1 MTDTIPRPARRR
13 TANSQQ
19 NPGDETPG
27 VFSCPKETNRGEEK
41 LRPENTLLEQESK
54 AASVQIYQSLKN
66 HPKAAQEVA
75 EALGEPFSLQAAHT
89 AVLVMVHALAQTRG
103 KGRPT
108 LVRALKLW
116 EKTLDPQSRFLP
128 IVPLALRLLKALPP
142 RTAKQALP
150 GMIQASEQLNDP
162 AGAGRILQKLT
173 HHRKQLAVYHTKPES
188 AALMAR
194 LAIPEGL
201 DWSDPKTVTGYRM
214 ADYSC
219 GAGALLIAA
228 YRRVRELHQKS
239 GGSPRKVHA
248 AVLKDSITLVDVLP
262 ASVALAAAGLD
273 ALEPKPAQPGG
284 ATRALTLKYG
294 PISSRT
300 LPSESQEQQE
310 GQERRAIGLGS
321 LDLLDPAALRKQDLR
336 AIGRGDAAEKQLKF
350 SPKSQDL
357 VIMNPPFTKRPD
369 PRNLDQ
375 NVPNPELGV
384 QPTSEAE
391 LAGMENRLDN
401 IAQRVKAGWTNG
413 LSLHFAHL
421 AHRMVKRGGT
431 IALLL
436 PMSALTS
443 GGGSGEA
450 HGNRRPD
457 LGWPMFRRK
466 LVSGYTNV
474 RIIGIAAFEEQDS
487 TFSHDT
493 YIAEVMILGR
503 RLHVGEK
510 PDGTGCFI
518 NLRRRPD
525 DEEDA
530 ARLAQAI
537 DETVRRLEEEPPGT
551 TLDLSVDG
559 IPHGNVVKDILPKD
573 DIWTLSRVLDPGLMQ
588 AVTKL
593 KRGWLHTGGP
603 GEPIKLPI
611 ATLADVARVGPAGHE
626 AEDLLGLPTT
636 PAEHGFPVLRGH
648 DCANQRTLQI
658 PRVDEF
664 GLRPGKENREGR
676 LTGTMSRLHI
686 NDNFR
691 YNSQST
697 QALMTPEPSV
707 GGRGWPNLRVG
718 EERQEKALA
727 LWLNTSLG
735 LVAHWAM
742 SNHTQNGL
750 GYLSQKQIKNLPV
763 LDVGRLSHRQLTMMA
778 ETFKQVRG
786 LPLLPANEAWRDV
799 IRAEL
804 DRRVLEDVLG
814 LGEEATKMA
823 RDLCNRWCQEPT
835 VQGRKGGVVKR
846 QPDMAQLDEL
856 VEASRSQ
863 AEPATHRTPREG
875 RGDEAQTT
883 RAAQPAENIPGNP
896 LEETRETRAAN
907 AGRKEKTP

>member
-1 MTDTIPRPARRR
+1 M
-13 TANSQQ
+13 
-19 NPGDETPG
+19 
-27 VFSCPKETNRGEEK
+27 
-41 LRPENTLLEQESK
+41 RPENILLEKESK
-54 AASVQIYQSLKN
+54 AASVQIYQSLKK
-66 HPKAAQEVA
+66 HPKATQEVA

-116 EKTLDPQSRFLP
+116 ERTLDPKSRFLP

-142 RTAKQALP
+142 RTAKHALP
-150 GMIQASEQLNDP
+150 GMIQASEQLKDP
-162 AGAGRILQKLT
+162 AGAGRIIQKLA
-173 HHRKQLAVYHTKPES
+173 HHRKELSVYHTRPES

-201 DWSDPKTVTGYRM
+201 NWSDPKTVTQYRM

-228 YRRVRELHQKS
+228 YQRVRELHQQS

-248 AVLKDSITLVDVLP
+248 AVLEDSITLVDVLP

-300 LPSESQEQQE
+300 PPSENQEEKQE

-321 LDLLDPAALRKQDLR
+321 LDLLDPAALRKQDLNP
-336 AIGRGDAAEKQLKF
+336 IGRGDAAEKQLKF
-350 SPKSQDL
+350 PPASQDL
-357 VIMNPPFTKRPD
+357 VIMNPPFTKPPD
-369 PRNLDQ
+369 PRNLDR

-391 LAGMENRLDN
+391 LAGMENRLES

-457 LGWPMFRRK
+457 LGWPVFRRK
-466 LVSGYTNV
+466 LISGYTNV
-474 RIIGIAAFEEQDS
+474 RIIGIAAFEEKDS

-493 YIAEVMILGR
+493 HIAEVMILGR
-503 RLHVGEK
+503 RLHVGEESN
-510 PDGTGCFI
+510 GTGCFI
-518 NLRRRPD
+518 NLKRRPD
-525 DEEDA
+525 DEEGA

-537 DETVRRLEEEPPGT
+537 DETVRRLEEEPTGT

-559 IPHGNVVKDILPKD
+559 IPQGNVVRDHLPKD
-573 DIWTLSRVLDPGLMQ
+573 DIWPLSRVLDPGLMQ
-588 AVTKL
+588 AVTAL
-593 KRGWLHTGGP
+593 KKGKLHTGGP

-626 AEDLLGLPTT
+626 AEDLLGLPAT

-648 DCANQRTLQI
+648 DCAHQRTLQI

-786 LPLLPANEAWRDV
+786 LPLLPANEAWRDWV
-799 IRAEL
+799 RAEL

-856 VEASRSQ
+856 AGASRPS
-863 AEPATHRTPREG
+863 AKPATHRTPREG
-875 RGDEAQTT
+875 RGDEAQT
-883 RAAQPAENIPGNP
+883 AQPAENVPENP
-896 LEETRETRAAN
+896 TRETRAAN
-907 AGRKEKTP
+907 SGRKEKTP

>member
-1 MTDTIPRPARRR
+1 M
-13 TANSQQ
+13 
-19 NPGDETPG
+19 
-27 VFSCPKETNRGEEK
+27 
-41 LRPENTLLEQESK
+41 RPENTLLEQESK
-54 AASVQIYQSLKN
+54 AASIQIYQSLKKQ
-66 HPKAAQEVA
+66 PKAAQEVA

-89 AVLVMVHALAQTRG
+89 AVLVMVQALAQTRG

-116 EKTLDPQSRFLP
+116 ERTLDPQNRFLP

-150 GMIQASEQLNDP
+150 GMILASEQLKDP
-162 AGAGRILQKLT
+162 AGAGRILQKLA
-173 HHRKQLAVYHTKPES
+173 HHRKQLAVYHTRPES

-201 DWSDPKTVTGYRM
+201 DWSDPKTVTKYRM

-228 YRRVRELHQKS
+228 YRRVRELHQQS
-239 GGSPRKVHA
+239 GGSPRDIHA
-248 AVLKDSITLVDVLP
+248 AVLEDSITAVDVLP
-262 ASVALAAAGLD
+262 ASVAIAAAGLD

-284 ATRALTLKYG
+284 ATRALTLQYG
-294 PISSRT
+294 PISSGT
-300 LPSESQEQQE
+300 PSQGPQGEQEGQDAQE

-336 AIGRGDAAEKQLKF
+336 AIGRGDTAGKQLKF
-350 SPKSQDL
+350 PPASQDL

-369 PRNLDQ
+369 PRNLDR

-391 LAGMENRLDN
+391 LAGMENRMES
-401 IAQRVKAGWTNG
+401 IQARVKAGWSNG
-413 LSLHFAHL
+413 FSLHFAHL

-450 HGNRRPD
+450 HGSRRPD
-457 LGWPMFRRK
+457 LGWPVFRRK

-474 RIIGIAAFEEQDS
+474 RIVGIAAFEEQDS

-493 YIAEVMILGR
+493 HIAEVMLLAR
-503 RLHVGEK
+503 RLQVGEK
-510 PDGTGCFI
+510 PNGTGCFI
-518 NLRRRPD
+518 NLKRRPD
-525 DEEDA
+525 DEEGA

-537 DETVRRLEEEPPGT
+537 DETVRQLEAEPPGT

-559 IPHGNVVKDILPKD
+559 LAQGNVVRDHLPKD
-573 DIWTLSRVLDPGLMQ
+573 DIWTLSRVLDPGLVQ
-588 AVTKL
+588 AVTEL
-593 KRGWLHTGGP
+593 KRGKLHTGRDK
-603 GEPIKLPI
+603 EPIKLPI
-611 ATLADVARVGPAGHE
+611 AALADVARVGPAGHE
-626 AEDLLGLPTT
+626 AEDLLG
-636 PAEHGFPVLRGH
+636 PAALGEQGFPVLRGH

-658 PRVDEF
+658 PQVEEF
-664 GLRPGKENREGR
+664 GLRPGKESREGR

-707 GGRGWPNLRVG
+707 GGRGWPNLRAG

-727 LWLNTSLG
+727 VWLNTSLG
-735 LVAHWAM
+735 LIAHWAM

-750 GYLSQKQIKNLPV
+750 GYLSRKQIKNLPV
-763 LDVGRLSHRQLTMMA
+763 LDVGRLSHRQLALMA
-778 ETFKQVRG
+778 ETFNQARE

-814 LGEEATKMA
+814 LGEEATEMA
-823 RDLCNRWCQEPT
+823 RSLCNRWCREPT
-835 VQGRKGGVVKR
+835 VQGRKGRVVKR

-856 VEASRSQ
+856 VGASRSP

-883 RAAQPAENIPGNP
+883 RAAKNVPENP
-896 LEETRETRAAN
+896 LEETRAAN
-907 AGRKEKTP
+907 SQRKEKTA

>member
-1 MTDTIPRPARRR
+1 M
-13 TANSQQ
+13 
-19 NPGDETPG
+19 
-27 VFSCPKETNRGEEK
+27 
-41 LRPENTLLEQESK
+41 RPENTLLEQESK
-54 AASVQIYQSLKN
+54 AASVQIYQSLKK

-75 EALGEPFSLQAAHT
+75 EALGEPFSLQSAHT

-116 EKTLDPQSRFLP
+116 ERTLDPQSRFLP

-162 AGAGRILQKLT
+162 AGAGRIIQKLA
-173 HHRKQLAVYHTKPES
+173 HHRKELSVYHTRPES

-201 DWSDPKTVTGYRM
+201 DWSDPKTVTKYRM

-228 YRRVRELHQKS
+228 YQRVRELHQQS

-248 AVLKDSITLVDVLP
+248 AVLEDSITLVDVLP

-294 PISSRT
+294 PISST
-300 LPSESQEQQE
+300 APSPKPQGGQEGQE

-350 SPKSQDL
+350 PPTSQDL
-357 VIMNPPFTKRPD
+357 VIMNPPFTKPPD
-369 PRNLDQ
+369 PRNLDR

-391 LAGMENRLDN
+391 LAGMENRLEN

-457 LGWPMFRRK
+457 LGWPVFRRK
-466 LVSGYTNV
+466 LISGYTNV
-474 RIIGIAAFEEQDS
+474 RIIGIADFEEQDS

-493 YIAEVMILGR
+493 HIAEVMILGR
-503 RLHVGEK
+503 RLQVGEESN
-510 PDGTGCFI
+510 GTGCFI
-518 NLRRRPD
+518 NLKRRPD
-525 DEEDA
+525 DEDGA

-551 TLDLSVDG
+551 TLDLSMDG
-559 IPHGNVVKDILPKD
+559 IPQGNVVRDHLPKD

-588 AVTKL
+588 AVTAL
-593 KRGWLHTGGP
+593 KKGTLHTGGP

-626 AEDLLGLPTT
+626 AEDLLG
-636 PAEHGFPVLRGH
+636 PASALGEHGFPVLRGH

-658 PRVDEF
+658 PQVDEF
-664 GLRPGKENREGR
+664 SLRPGKESREGR

-707 GGRGWPNLRVG
+707 GGRGWPNIRVG

-727 LWLNTSLG
+727 VWLNTSLG

-778 ETFKQVRG
+778 ETFNQVRE

-856 VEASRSQ
+856 AGASRSQ

-883 RAAQPAENIPGNP
+883 SAAQPAENVPGNP
-896 LEETRETRAAN
+896 PEETRETRETRAAN
-907 AGRKEKTP
+907 SGRKEKTP

>member
-1 MTDTIPRPARRR
+1 MGGERPTTKNEQAKTNRHE
-13 TANSQQ
+13 
-19 NPGDETPG
+19 NPEDETPG
-27 VFSCPKETNRGEEK
+27 VFSCPKKPAEQAGRGEEK

-54 AASVQIYQSLKN
+54 AASVQIYQSLKK
-66 HPKAAQEVA
+66 HPKAAQEMA

-108 LVRALKLW
+108 RVRALKLW
-116 EKTLDPQSRFLP
+116 EKTLDPRSRFLP

-150 GMIQASEQLNDP
+150 GMIEASEQLNDP
-162 AGAGRILQKLT
+162 AGAGRILQKLAP
-173 HHRKQLAVYHTKPES
+173 HRKQLAVYHTKPES

-239 GGSPRKVHA
+239 GGSPRGLHA
-248 AVLKDSITLVDVLP
+248 AVLEESITLVDVLP

-294 PISSRT
+294 PINSRT
-300 LPSESQEQQE
+300 PQSQE
-310 GQERRAIGLGS
+310 GHERRAIGLGS
-321 LDLLDPAALRKQDLR
+321 LDILDPAALRKQDLT

-350 SPKSQDL
+350 PPASQDL
-357 VIMNPPFTKRPD
+357 VIMNPPFTKPPD
-369 PRNLDQ
+369 PRNLDR

-457 LGWPMFRRK
+457 LGWPVFRRK

-559 IPHGNVVKDILPKD
+559 IPQGNVVRDHPAQG
-573 DIWTLSRVLDPGLMQ
+573 RHLD
-588 AVTKL
+588 AVP
-593 KRGWLHTGGP
+593 GP
-603 GEPIKLPI
+603 G
-611 ATLADVARVGPAGHE
+611 
-626 AEDLLGLPTT
+626 
-636 PAEHGFPVLRGH
+636 
-648 DCANQRTLQI
+648 
-658 PRVDEF
+658 PRSDTGSDGTQE
-664 GLRPGKENREGR
+664 GMAAHRRPGRADKAPHHHAGGR
-676 LTGTMSRLHI
+676 CQGRPGGTRGRGSTGTR
-686 NDNFR
+686 R
-691 YNSQST
+691 R
-697 QALMTPEPSV
+697 P
-707 GGRGWPNLRVG
+707 GR
-718 EERQEKALA
+718 
-727 LWLNTSLG
+727 
-735 LVAHWAM
+735 
-742 SNHTQNGL
+742 
-750 GYLSQKQIKNLPV
+750 
-763 LDVGRLSHRQLTMMA
+763 
-778 ETFKQVRG
+778 
-786 LPLLPANEAWRDV
+786 AW
-799 IRAEL
+799 IP
-804 DRRVLEDVLG
+804 
-814 LGEEATKMA
+814 
-823 RDLCNRWCQEPT
+823 CP
-835 VQGRKGGVVKR
+835 QG
-846 QPDMAQLDEL
+846 
-856 VEASRSQ
+856 
-863 AEPATHRTPREG
+863 T
-875 RGDEAQTT
+875 
-883 RAAQPAENIPGNP
+883 
-896 LEETRETRAAN
+896 
-907 AGRKEKTP
+907 

>member
-1 MTDTIPRPARRR
+1 MRR
-13 TANSQQ
+13 
-19 NPGDETPG
+19 
-27 VFSCPKETNRGEEK
+27 
-41 LRPENTLLEQESK
+41 ENTLLEQESK
-54 AASVQIYQSLKN
+54 AASIQIYQSLKK
-66 HPKAAQEVA
+66 HPKAAQEIA
-75 EALGEPFSLQAAHT
+75 EALGEPFSLQSAHT

-116 EKTLDPQSRFLP
+116 ERTLDPRRRFLP
-128 IVPLALRLLKALPP
+128 IVPLALRLLKTLPP

-150 GMIQASEQLNDP
+150 GMIEASEQLKDP
-162 AGAGRILQKLT
+162 AAAGRIIQKLA
-173 HHRKQLAVYHTKPES
+173 HHRKQLAVYHTRPES

-201 DWSDPKTVTGYRM
+201 DWSDPKTITEYHM

-228 YRRVRELHQKS
+228 YRRVRELHLDS
-239 GGSPRKVHA
+239 GGSPREVHA
-248 AVLKDSITLVDVLP
+248 AVLEDSITAVDVLP

-284 ATRALTLKYG
+284 ATRALTLQYG
-294 PISSRT
+294 PIRCT
-300 LPSESQEQQE
+300 APSPKPQGDQEAQE
-310 GQERRAIGLGS
+310 AQERRAIGLGS
-321 LDLLDPAALRKQDLR
+321 LDLLDPAALRKQDLS
-336 AIGRGDAAEKQLKF
+336 AIGRGDAAGKQLKF
-350 SPKSQDL
+350 PPASQDL

-369 PRNLDQ
+369 PQNMDM

-391 LAGMENRLDN
+391 LAGMENRLES
-401 IAQRVKAGWTNG
+401 IQQQVKAGWSNG

-450 HGNRRPD
+450 HGSRRPD
-457 LGWPMFRRK
+457 LGWPVFRRK

-474 RIIGIAAFEEQDS
+474 RIIGIADFEEQDS

-493 YIAEVMILGR
+493 HIAEVMILAR
-503 RLHVGEK
+503 RLRVGEA
-510 PDGTGCFI
+510 PGRAGCFI
-518 NLRRRPD
+518 NLKHRPD
-525 DEEDA
+525 DEDAA

-537 DETVRRLEEEPPGT
+537 DETVLRLEDEPTGT

-559 IPHGNVVKDILPKD
+559 LTQGNVVRDHLPKD
-573 DIWTLSRVLDPGLMQ
+573 DIWTLSRVLDPGLVQ
-588 AVTKL
+588 AVTEL
-593 KRGWLHTGGP
+593 KKGMLHTGRD

-611 ATLADVARVGPAGHE
+611 AALADVARVGPAGHE
-626 AEDLLGLPTT
+626 AEDLLGPATT
-636 PAEHGFPVLRGH
+636 LGEHGFPVLRGH
-648 DCANQRTLQI
+648 DCASQRTLQI
-658 PRVDEF
+658 PQVNEF
-664 GLRPGKENREGR
+664 GLRPGKESREGR

-707 GGRGWPNLRVG
+707 GGRGWPNLRAG

-727 LWLNTSLG
+727 VWLNTSLG
-735 LVAHWAM
+735 LIAHWAM

-750 GYLSQKQIKNLPV
+750 GYLSRKQIKNLPV
-763 LDVGRLSHRQLTMMA
+763 LDVGRLSHRQLALME
-778 ETFKQVRG
+778 ETFNEVRE
-786 LPLLPANEAWRDV
+786 LPLLPANEAWRDWV
-799 IRAEL
+799 RAEL

-814 LGEEATKMA
+814 LGEEATEMA
-823 RDLCNRWCQEPT
+823 RELCNRWCQEPT
-835 VQGRKGGVVKR
+835 VQGRKGGVAKR
-846 QPDMAQLDEL
+846 QPDMAQLNEL
-856 VEASRSQ
+856 VSASRSP
-863 AEPATHRTPREG
+863 AEPATHRTPRDG

-883 RAAQPAENIPGNP
+883 RTAQAAENVPENP
-896 LEETRETRAAN
+896 LEERGLIDA
-907 AGRKEKTP
+907 

>member
-1 MTDTIPRPARRR
+1 MTHTVFHPSGRR
-13 TANSQQ
+13 TADNQKPTGTKT
-19 NPGDETPG
+19 PGDETPG
-27 VFSCPKETNRGEEK
+27 VFSCPKKPAEQAGRGEEK

-66 HPKAAQEVA
+66 HPKAAQEIA

-103 KGRPT
+103 KNGRT
-108 LVRALKLW
+108 RSRALKHW
-116 EKTLDPQSRFLP
+116 EKTLEPQSRFLP
-128 IVPLALRLLKALPP
+128 IIPLALRLLNALPP
-142 RTAKQALP
+142 RTAKHALP
-150 GMIQASEQLNDP
+150 GMLEASEQLNDP
-162 AGAGRILQKLT
+162 AGAGRIIQKLT

-228 YRRVRELHQKS
+228 YRRVRELHQQS

-248 AVLKDSITLVDVLP
+248 AVLEDSITLVDVLP

-294 PISSRT
+294 PINGPISCGT
-300 LPSESQEQQE
+300 PSPEPQGDQEEQE

-321 LDLLDPAALRKQDLR
+321 LDLLDLAALRKQDLR
-336 AIGRGDAAEKQLKF
+336 AISRGDAAEKQLKF
-350 SPKSQDL
+350 PPTSQDL

-384 QPTSEAE
+384 QPTSEAD

-401 IAQRVKAGWTNG
+401 IQQRVKAGWTNG

-457 LGWPMFRRK
+457 LGWPVFRRK
-466 LVSGYTNV
+466 LISGYTNV

-493 YIAEVMILGR
+493 HIAEVMILGR
-503 RLHVGEK
+503 RLHVGEE

-559 IPHGNVVKDILPKD
+559 IPQGNVVKDLLPKD

-588 AVTKL
+588 AVTEL

-603 GEPIKLPI
+603 EEPIKLPI
-611 ATLADVARVGPAGHE
+611 ATLAEVARVGPAGHE
-626 AEDLLGLPTT
+626 AENLLGLPAA
-636 PAEHGFPVLRGH
+636 PGEHGFPVLRGH

-658 PRVDEF
+658 PQVNEF

-718 EERQEKALA
+718 EER
-727 LWLNTSLG
+727 
-735 LVAHWAM
+735 
-742 SNHTQNGL
+742 
-750 GYLSQKQIKNLPV
+750 
-763 LDVGRLSHRQLTMMA
+763 
-778 ETFKQVRG
+778 
-786 LPLLPANEAWRDV
+786 
-799 IRAEL
+799 
-804 DRRVLEDVLG
+804 
-814 LGEEATKMA
+814 
-823 RDLCNRWCQEPT
+823 
-835 VQGRKGGVVKR
+835 
-846 QPDMAQLDEL
+846 
-856 VEASRSQ
+856 
-863 AEPATHRTPREG
+863 
-875 RGDEAQTT
+875 
-883 RAAQPAENIPGNP
+883 
-896 LEETRETRAAN
+896 
-907 AGRKEKTP
+907 

>member
-1 MTDTIPRPARRR
+1 MRR
-13 TANSQQ
+13 
-19 NPGDETPG
+19 
-27 VFSCPKETNRGEEK
+27 
-41 LRPENTLLEQESK
+41 ENTLLEQESK
-54 AASVQIYQSLKN
+54 AASIQIYQSLKK

-75 EALGEPFSLQAAHT
+75 EALGEPFSLQSAHT

-116 EKTLDPQSRFLP
+116 ERTLDPQRRFLP

-150 GMIQASEQLNDP
+150 GMIEASEQLKDP
-162 AGAGRILQKLT
+162 AEAGRIIQKLA

-188 AALMAR
+188 AALMAH

-201 DWSDPKTVTGYRM
+201 DWSDPKTITEYHM

-228 YRRVRELHQKS
+228 YRRVRELHLGS
-239 GGSPRKVHA
+239 GGSPREIHA
-248 AVLKDSITLVDVLP
+248 AVLEDSITLVDVLP

-273 ALEPKPAQPGG
+273 ALEPKPAQLGG
-284 ATRALTLKYG
+284 ATRALTLQFG
-294 PISSRT
+294 PISSGT
-300 LPSESQEQQE
+300 PSPKPQGDQEGQG

-321 LDLLDPAALRKQDLR
+321 LDLLDPAALRKQDLS
-336 AIGRGDAAEKQLKF
+336 AIGRGDAPGKQLKF
-350 SPKSQDL
+350 PPASQDL

-369 PRNLDQ
+369 PQNMDL

-391 LAGMENRLDN
+391 LAGMENRLES
-401 IAQRVKAGWTNG
+401 IQQQVKAGWSNG
-413 LSLHFAHL
+413 LALHFAHL

-450 HGNRRPD
+450 HGSRRPD
-457 LGWPMFRRK
+457 LGWPVFRRK
-466 LVSGYTNV
+466 LVSGYTNI
-474 RIIGIAAFEEQDS
+474 RIIGIADFEEQDS

-493 YIAEVMILGR
+493 HIAEVMILAR
-503 RLHVGEK
+503 RLRVGEA
-510 PDGTGCFI
+510 PGRAGCFI
-518 NLRRRPD
+518 NFKHRPD
-525 DEEDA
+525 DEDAA

-537 DETVRRLEEEPPGT
+537 DETVRRLEEEPSGT

-559 IPHGNVVKDILPKD
+559 LTQGNVVRDLLPKD
-573 DIWTLSRVLDPGLMQ
+573 DIWTLSRVLDPGLVQ
-588 AVTKL
+588 AVTEL
-593 KRGWLHTGGP
+593 KKGMLHTGRDK
-603 GEPIKLPI
+603 EPIKLPI
-611 ATLADVARVGPAGHE
+611 AALADVARVGPAGHE
-626 AEDLLGLPTT
+626 AEDLLG
-636 PAEHGFPVLRGH
+636 PATALGEHGFPVLRGH
-648 DCANQRTLQI
+648 DCASQRTLQI
-658 PRVDEF
+658 PQVDEF
-664 GLRPGKENREGR
+664 GLRPGKESREGR

-707 GGRGWPNLRVG
+707 GGRGWPNLRAG

-727 LWLNTSLG
+727 VWLNTSLG
-735 LVAHWAM
+735 LIAHWAM

-750 GYLSQKQIKNLPV
+750 GYLSRKQIKNLPV
-763 LDVGRLSHRQLTMMA
+763 LDVSRLSHRQLALME
-778 ETFKQVRG
+778 ETFNEVRE
-786 LPLLPANEAWRDV
+786 LPLLPANEAWRDWV
-799 IRAEL
+799 RAEL
-804 DRRVLEDVLG
+804 DRRVMEDVLG
-814 LGEEATKMA
+814 LGEEATEMA
-823 RDLCNRWCQEPT
+823 RELCNRWCQEPT
-835 VQGRKGGVVKR
+835 VQGRKGRVAKR

-856 VEASRSQ
+856 VSATRSP

-883 RAAQPAENIPGNP
+883 QKAQPAQNVPGNP
-896 LEETRETRAAN
+896 PEETRETRAAN
-907 AGRKEKTP
+907 SGRKEKTP

>member
-1 MTDTIPRPARRR
+1 M
-13 TANSQQ
+13 
-19 NPGDETPG
+19 
-27 VFSCPKETNRGEEK
+27 
-41 LRPENTLLEQESK
+41 RPENILLEQESK
-54 AASVQIYQSLKN
+54 AASIQIYRALKN

-75 EALGEPFSLQAAHT
+75 EALGEPFSLQSAHT
-89 AVLVMVHALAQTRG
+89 AVLVMVQALAQTRG

-108 LVRALKLW
+108 RVRALKLW
-116 EKTLDPQSRFLP
+116 ERTLDPQSRFLP

-150 GMIQASEQLNDP
+150 GMILASEQLKDP
-162 AGAGRILQKLT
+162 AGAGRILQKLA
-173 HHRKQLAVYHTKPES
+173 HHRKQLAVYHTRPES

-201 DWSDPKTVTGYRM
+201 DWSDPKTVTQYRM

-228 YRRVRELHQKS
+228 YRRVRELHQQS
-239 GGSPRKVHA
+239 GGSPRDLHA
-248 AVLKDSITLVDVLP
+248 AVLEDSITAVDVLP

-284 ATRALTLKYG
+284 ATRALTLQYG
-294 PISSRT
+294 PISCGT
-300 LPSESQEQQE
+300 PSPEPQG

-336 AIGRGDAAEKQLKF
+336 AIGRGDAAGKQLKF
-350 SPKSQDL
+350 PPASQDL

-369 PRNLDQ
+369 PRNLDR

-391 LAGMENRLDN
+391 LAGMENRLES
-401 IAQRVKAGWTNG
+401 IAQRVKAGWSNG

-450 HGNRRPD
+450 HGSRRPD
-457 LGWPMFRRK
+457 LGWPVFRRK

-474 RIIGIAAFEEQDS
+474 RIIGIADFEEQDS

-493 YIAEVMILGR
+493 HIAEVMILAR
-503 RLHVGEK
+503 RLRVGEE
-510 PDGTGCFI
+510 PNGTGCFI
-518 NLRRRPD
+518 NLKRRPD
-525 DEEDA
+525 DEDGA

-537 DETVRRLEEEPPGT
+537 DETVRRLEDEPPGT

-559 IPHGNVVKDILPKD
+559 LPQGNVVRDHLPKD
-573 DIWTLSRVLDPGLMQ
+573 DIWTLSRVLDPGLVQ
-588 AVTKL
+588 AVTEL
-593 KRGWLHTGGP
+593 KKGKLHTGRD

-611 ATLADVARVGPAGHE
+611 TALADVARVGPAGHE
-626 AEDLLGLPTT
+626 AEDLLG
-636 PAEHGFPVLRGH
+636 PAAALGEHGFPVLRGH

-658 PRVDEF
+658 PQVDEF
-664 GLRPGKENREGR
+664 GLRPGKESREGR

-707 GGRGWPNLRVG
+707 GGRGWPNLRAG

-727 LWLNTSLG
+727 VWLNTSLG
-735 LVAHWAM
+735 LIAHWAM

-750 GYLSQKQIKNLPV
+750 GYLSRKQIKNLPV
-763 LDVGRLSHRQLTMMA
+763 LDVGRLSHRQLALMA
-778 ETFKQVRG
+778 ETFNEVRE

-804 DRRVLEDVLG
+804 DRRMLEDVLG
-814 LGEEATKMA
+814 LREEATEMA
-823 RDLCNRWCQEPT
+823 RELCNRWCREPT
-835 VQGRKGGVVKR
+835 VQGRKGRVMKR
-846 QPDMAQLDEL
+846 QPDMVQLDEL
-856 VEASRSQ
+856 VGLAGAKPP
-863 AEPATHRTPREG
+863 AEPVTHRTPREG
-875 RGDEAQTT
+875 RGDEARGSHQD
-883 RAAQPAENIPGNP
+883 
-896 LEETRETRAAN
+896 ETRAAGTGPEN
-907 AGRKEKTP
+907 LVEKTQTANFGRKRPSGARSAVATLADVAFAQMKRYGKQFPEEKEEK

>member
-1 MTDTIPRPARRR
+1 M
-13 TANSQQ
+13 
-19 NPGDETPG
+19 
-27 VFSCPKETNRGEEK
+27 
-41 LRPENTLLEQESK
+41 RPENILLERESK
-54 AASVQIYQSLKN
+54 AASVQIYQSLKK

-108 LVRALKLW
+108 RVRALKLW

-150 GMIQASEQLNDP
+150 GMIEASEQLNDP
-162 AGAGRILQKLT
+162 AGAGRILQKLA
-173 HHRKQLAVYHTKPES
+173 HHRKYLAVYHTRPES

-228 YRRVRELHQKS
+228 YRRVRELHRQS

-248 AVLKDSITLVDVLP
+248 AVLEDSITLVDVLP
-262 ASVALAAAGLD
+262 ASVALAAAALD
-273 ALEPKPAQPGG
+273 ALEPKPTQPGG
-284 ATRALTLKYG
+284 ATRALTLQYG
-294 PISSRT
+294 PISSGT
-300 LPSESQEQQE
+300 PPSEPQE
-310 GQERRAIGLGS
+310 GQERQERRAIGLGS

-350 SPKSQDL
+350 PPTSQDL
-357 VIMNPPFTKRPD
+357 VIMNPPFTQRPD
-369 PRNLDQ
+369 PRNLDR

-391 LAGMENRLDN
+391 LAGMENRLEN
-401 IAQRVKAGWTNG
+401 IQQRVKAGWTNG

-421 AHRMVKRGGT
+421 AHRMVKRGGN

-457 LGWPMFRRK
+457 LGWPVFRRK
-466 LVSGYTNV
+466 LISGYTNV

-493 YIAEVMILGR
+493 HIAEVMILGR
-503 RLHVGEK
+503 RLQVGEE

-518 NLRRRPD
+518 NLKRRPD
-525 DEEDA
+525 DEEGA

-537 DETVRRLEEEPPGT
+537 DETVRRLVEEPPGT

-559 IPHGNVVKDILPKD
+559 IPQGNVVRDHLPKD
-573 DIWTLSRVLDPGLMQ
+573 DIWTLSRVLDPGLVQ
-588 AVTKL
+588 AITEL
-593 KRGWLHTGGP
+593 KKGKLHTGRDE
-603 GEPIKLPI
+603 EPIKLPI

-626 AEDLLGLPTT
+626 AEDLLG
-636 PAEHGFPVLRGH
+636 PASAPGEHGFPVLRGH

-658 PRVDEF
+658 PQVDEF
-664 GLRPGKENREGR
+664 GLRPGKETREGR

-707 GGRGWPNLRVG
+707 GGRGWPNLRTG

-778 ETFKQVRG
+778 ETFKQVRE

-814 LGEEATKMA
+814 LGEEATQMA
-823 RDLCNRWCQEPT
+823 RELCNRWCREPT
-835 VQGRKGGVVKR
+835 VQGRKGRVMKR

-856 VEASRSQ
+856 VGLTGTSPPV
-863 AEPATHRTPREG
+863 EPVTHRTPREG
-875 RGDEAQTT
+875 RGDEAQKSRQDEA
-883 RAAQPAENIPGNP
+883 RAAGSGPEN
-896 LEETRETRAAN
+896 LAEETQTAN
-907 AGRKEKTP
+907 SRRKEKTA

>member
-1 MTDTIPRPARRR
+1 M
-13 TANSQQ
+13 
-19 NPGDETPG
+19 
-27 VFSCPKETNRGEEK
+27 
-41 LRPENTLLEQESK
+41 
-54 AASVQIYQSLKN
+54 
-66 HPKAAQEVA
+66 
-75 EALGEPFSLQAAHT
+75 
-89 AVLVMVHALAQTRG
+89 
-103 KGRPT
+103 
-108 LVRALKLW
+108 KLW
-116 EKTLDPQSRFLP
+116 ERTLDPQSRFLP

-142 RTAKQALP
+142 RTAKHALP
-150 GMIQASEQLNDP
+150 GMIQASEQLKDP
-162 AGAGRILQKLT
+162 AGAGRIIQKLA
-173 HHRKQLAVYHTKPES
+173 HHRKELSVYHTRPES

-201 DWSDPKTVTGYRM
+201 DWSDPKTVTKYRM

-228 YRRVRELHQKS
+228 YQRVRELHQQS

-248 AVLKDSITLVDVLP
+248 AVLEDSITLVDVLP

-294 PISSRT
+294 PINSRT
-300 LPSESQEQQE
+300 PSQGPQEGQE

-350 SPKSQDL
+350 PPTSQDL
-357 VIMNPPFTKRPD
+357 VIMNPPFTKPPD
-369 PRNLDQ
+369 PRNLDR

-384 QPTSEAE
+384 QPTSEAD

-401 IAQRVKAGWTNG
+401 IQQRVKAGWTNG

-443 GGGSGEA
+443 GGGSGFT

-457 LGWPMFRRK
+457 LGWPVFRRK
-466 LVSGYTNV
+466 LISGYTNV
-474 RIIGIAAFEEQDS
+474 RVIGIAAFEEQDS

-493 YIAEVMILGR
+493 HIAEVMILGR
-503 RLHVGEK
+503 RLHVGEE

-530 ARLAQAI
+530 ARLAHAI

-559 IPHGNVVKDILPKD
+559 IPQGNVVKDILPKD
-573 DIWTLSRVLDPGLMQ
+573 DIWTLSRVLDPRLMQ
-588 AVTKL
+588 AVTEL

-626 AEDLLGLPTT
+626 AEDLLG
-636 PAEHGFPVLRGH
+636 PAAALGEHGFPVLRGH

-658 PRVDEF
+658 PQVDEF
-664 GLRPGKENREGR
+664 SLRPGKENREGR

-707 GGRGWPNLRVG
+707 GGRGWPNLRTG
-718 EERQEKALA
+718 EERQEKALT

-778 ETFKQVRG
+778 ETFNQVRE

-846 QPDMAQLDEL
+846 QPDMAQLDEM
-856 VEASRSQ
+856 VGASRSQ

-875 RGDEAQTT
+875 RRDEAGTTQT
-883 RAAQPAENIPGNP
+883 AQPAENVPGNP
-896 LEETRETRAAN
+896 PEETQETRAAN